1 MIVYFNSIKNL
12 CKYINK
18 NFFDFDVKENKENK
32 IIDTF
37 LNQVYQTFRILNR
50 KINEFKFFQNMK
62 AIFKSKIKLE
72 DFEDIITLKNNLQ
85 FMKNVLNKKMSE
97 NLIIIYINIE
107 NFCKDFSPLI

>member
-1 MIVYFNSIKNL
+1 
-12 CKYINK
+12 
-18 NFFDFDVKENKENK
+18 
-32 IIDTF
+32 
-37 LNQVYQTFRILNR
+37 
-50 KINEFKFFQNMK
+50 MK